1 MKDEPVNITEAVK
14 RACQE
19 PTLADAL
26 AWIAVWENDRAV
38 KQAIRNHV
46 LGEQNPD
53 GSLWDTCFRRCFE
66 EVLASFP
73 HASIER

>member
-1 MKDEPVNITEAVK
+1 MMNIIEAVK
-14 RACQE
+14 HACQE

-38 KQAIRNHV
+38 KQAIRNKES
-46 LGEQNPD
+46 GERNPD

-66 EVLASFP
+66 EVLAQYP
-73 HASIER
+73 RASIER